1 MQSRI
6 QSFLEASSLDGFLF
20 VGDSICDADMYY
32 LTHFLA
38 GDRFALLLAQKKTTL
53 LVSSMEKGRAKLE
66 SRADEVLSTSEYEF
80 MEKLKASRK
89 PDQAYF
95 EVLKE
100 VLHDHSISSVGVPNR
115 FPAGIFQHLA
125 KDFEVKIMESP
136 ATRFRAVK
144 TEKEI
149 AAITSTQRACER
161 AMSKAVDLIAGSQPR
176 GEILFYHDQPLLS
189 EQVRGIIEVSLL
201 EEACE
206 TMDTI
211 VAGGLDASDPHA
223 RGAGP
228 LLANAPIVI
237 DIFPRSK
244 VSRYYADMTR
254 TVLKG
259 EASLEVIEI
268 YDAVSRAQDA
278 GIKAIRSG
286 ISGKEVHS
294 SVTEIFRE
302 LGFPETESCGFTHS
316 TGHGVGLDVHEKPSL
331 SEIGE
336 TLQTAQVV
344 TVEPGLYYPQ
354 IGGVRLEDLVVVAE
368 NGHENLT
375 HFERKLVL

>member
-6 QSFLEASSLDGFLF
+6 QNFLCASNLDGFLF

-38 GDRFALLLAQKKTTL
+38 GDPFALLAEAKTTL
-53 LVSSMEKGRAKLE
+53 LVSSMEKGRAEKE
-66 SRADEVLSTSEYEF
+66 STADNVLSTSEYGI
-80 MEKLKASRK
+80 MEKLKKSGK
-89 PDQAYF
+89 PDQAYL
-95 EVLKE
+95 EVLRE
-100 VLHDHSISSVGVPNR
+100 FLCDHGVSRVGVPNR

-125 KDFEVKIMESP
+125 QDFEVKILESP
-136 ATRFRAVK
+136 ATRYRAVK
-144 TEKEI
+144 TDREI

-161 AMSKAVDLIAGSQPR
+161 AMRKAVDLIAGSRPR
-176 GEILFYHDQPLLS
+176 GDILFYQDQPLLS
-189 EQVRGIIEVSLL
+189 EQVRSIIEVSLL
-201 EEACE
+201 EDACE

-211 VAGGLDASDPHA
+211 VAGGANAADPHM
-223 RGAGP
+223 RGVGP
-228 LLANAPIVI
+228 LAANAPIVI

-259 EASLEVIEI
+259 EASLEVNEI
-268 YDAVSRAQDA
+268 YDAVRQAQDV
-278 GIKAIRSG
+278 GLKGIRSG
-286 ISGKEVHS
+286 VPGKEVHS
-294 SVTEIFRE
+294 SVSQIFQE
-302 LGFPETESCGFTHS
+302 LGFPETVGSGFTHS

-331 SEIGE
+331 SETGE

-354 IGGVRLEDLVVVAE
+354 IGGVRLEDLVVVTE
-368 NGHENLT
+368 NGCENLT
-375 HFERKLVL
+375 RFEKKLVI